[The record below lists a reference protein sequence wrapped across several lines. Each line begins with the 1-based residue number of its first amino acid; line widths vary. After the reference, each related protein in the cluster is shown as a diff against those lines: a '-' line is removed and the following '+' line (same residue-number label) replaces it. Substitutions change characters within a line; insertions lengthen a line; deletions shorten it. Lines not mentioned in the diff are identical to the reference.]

1 MALQE
6 GLALGERYGVRMDF
20 LQRAPVVFRQADA
33 VVLDAELVFA
43 YDGCSAIAKQFV
55 VVKQASGDGILDG
68 QHTDDVAVLMHVLE
82 DFLERVATDEFD
94 FVIREELVGCDVVER
109 TGDTLYGYSFH
120 GSAFF

>member
-1 MALQE
+1 
-6 GLALGERYGVRMDF
+6 
-20 LQRAPVVFRQADA
+20 
-33 VVLDAELVFA
+33 
-43 YDGCSAIAKQFV
+43 
-55 VVKQASGDGILDG
+55 
-68 QHTDDVAVLMHVLE
+68 MHVLE